1 MKLFEYIITSW
12 NNLSRNKVR
21 TCLTML
27 GIVVSISVVITIISI
42 GNRVNQ
48 LTGEF
53 FLERTEGSSYL
64 ISITD
69 AVSPRN
75 TVGLTYDELSDFQN
89 GFTGVESGICLS
101 SKYDYTGS
109 VVSNVIEDT
118 GLVNISGISPYY
130 SVAKHIKLV
139 CGRFIT
145 DEDCQKN
152 SSSVVISDKT
162 AILLF
167 GDCENALGKTIVI
180 NSEDYLMVPYVVV
193 GVYKYQ
199 SSLSVMGDVANKSTN
214 MFCAYSYLN
223 NIAGASNS
231 TINDIVVYVNVSSFT
246 DMEQAVSYANNFLEN
261 LELKFGISRML
272 DDVTSEVLNA
282 INYITYGFT
291 AISTIALIVGGIV
304 LMNTLLICVT
314 ERTKEIGILKALG
327 APSYSILIQF
337 LCESLMICFIA
348 CLLGV
353 FLAFVLLSVLNQS
366 IDTIINLVSI
376 TELQEFLR
384 DSDMSFS
391 ITKNSV
397 IVSVVFSIC
406 VGIIFGLYPAKK
418 GADMQPIDALRY
430 E

>member
-1 MKLFEYIITSW
+1 MKLFEYITISW
-12 NNLSRNKVR
+12 NNLSRNKAR
-21 TCLTML
+21 TFLTML
-27 GIVVSISVVITIISI
+27 GIIVSISVVIMIISI
-42 GNRVNQ
+42 GNRINQ

-53 FLERTEGSSYL
+53 FLERTEGSSYI

-75 TVGLTYDELSDFQN
+75 TAGLTHEELSDFQK

-101 SKYDYTGS
+101 SEYGYTGS
-109 VVSNVIEDT
+109 VASDTLEDT
-118 GLVNISGISPYY
+118 GLININGISPYY
-130 SVAKHIKLV
+130 SVAQHMKLL
-139 CGRFIT
+139 CGRFIN
-145 DEDCQKN
+145 DEDCQE
-152 SSSVVISDKT
+152 SSSAVVISDKT
-162 AILLF
+162 AILMF
-167 GDCENALGKTIVI
+167 GSCEKAIGKTIVI
-180 NSEDYLMVPYVVV
+180 NSDEYSMVPYVVV
-193 GVYKYQ
+193 GVYEYKPA
-199 SSLSVMGDVANKSTN
+199 LSIMGGDEKKSGN

-231 TINDIVVYVNVSSFT
+231 YINSVVVYVNVSNFD
-246 DMEQAVSYANNFLEN
+246 DMEEAIHYANNFLEK
-261 LELKFGISRML
+261 LKLRFSILRML
-272 DDVTSEVLNA
+272 DDVTTEVLNA
-282 INYITYGFT
+282 IDYITYGFT

-327 APSYSILIQF
+327 APSHSILLQF
-337 LCESLMICFIA
+337 LCESLMICFMA

-353 FLAFVLLSVLNQS
+353 FLAFILLSVLNQS
-366 IDTIINLVSI
+366 IDTIINLISI
-376 TELQEFLR
+376 AELQDFLR
-384 DSDMSFS
+384 DSNMSFS
-391 ITKNSV
+391 ITRNSV